1 MTPLE
6 EADSVLDTTEDWE
19 QTTGD
24 RDSFVLRPTIW
35 AGGASDVGMR
45 HSPNQDAIALAA
57 GSGADERAIAVAC
70 VSDGVST
77 SPHSEEASALA
88 VEVACDNLT
97 GQLRDAAST
106 FSEADALVEAFAE
119 ANDAILESSGVTTA
133 GTWACTLI
141 VALVWHD
148 QVVVANI
155 GDSRSYWMP
164 DDGEPLLLSTDDSM
178 AQAQIDL
185 GVDRETAESSSGAHA
200 ITKWLGPGSVDVTP
214 TMTSLEITE
223 PGWLLTCTDGLWNYA
238 SDPQA
243 MADALDKAISAEEAE
258 GNDPQA
264 WAVCCQLVDW
274 ANELGGHDNV
284 TATLMRLE
292 PTGWPVR

>member
-1 MTPLE
+1 MTL
-6 EADSVLDTTEDWE
+6 ADAGDSTPVGNDDWE

-24 RDSFVLRPTIW
+24 RDSFVLRPTVW

-57 GSGADERAIAVAC
+57 GSGADDRAIAVAC

-77 SPHSEEASALA
+77 SLHAEEASALA
-88 VEVACDNLT
+88 VGVACDYLT
-97 GQLRDAAST
+97 GQLRDAGPT
-106 FSEADALVEAFAE
+106 FSEADALVEAFTRANNAIME
-119 ANDAILESSGVTTA
+119 ASGVTTA

-141 VALVWHD
+141 VALVWHE
-148 QVVVANI
+148 QAVVANI

-178 AQAQIDL
+178 AQAQISL
-185 GVDRETAESSSGAHA
+185 GVEREIAESSSGAHA
-200 ITKWLGPGSVDVTP
+200 ITKWLGPGSSDVTP
-214 TMTSLEITE
+214 TMTSLVITE

-238 SDPQA
+238 SDPA
-243 MADALDKAISAEEAE
+243 TMAAALTRAIEAEQAE
-258 GNDPQA
+258 GNEPQS

-274 ANELGGHDNV
+274 ANDRGGHDNV
-284 TATLMRLE
+284 TVTLMRLE
-292 PTGWPVR
+292 PSAA

>member
-1 MTPLE
+1 MTPVDE
-6 EADSVLDTTEDWE
+6 EDSAPIDNDGWE

-24 RDSFVLRPTIW
+24 RDSFVLRPTVW

-57 GSGADERAIAVAC
+57 GSGADGRAIAVAC

-77 SPHSEEASALA
+77 SAHSEDASALA
-88 VEVACDNLT
+88 VEVACDQLT
-97 GQLRDAAST
+97 GKLRDAGPT

-119 ANDAILESSGVTTA
+119 ANDAILEASGVTTA

-141 VALVWHD
+141 VAMVWHN
-148 QVVVANI
+148 QAVVANI

-164 DDGEPLLLSTDDSM
+164 DDGEPILLSTDDSM

-185 GVDRETAESSSGAHA
+185 GVDREVAESSSGAHA
-200 ITKWLGPGSVDVTP
+200 ITKWLGPGSTNVTP
-214 TMTSLEITE
+214 TMTSLEINGA
-223 PGWLLTCTDGLWNYA
+223 GWLLTCTDGLWNYA
-238 SDPQA
+238 SDPQT
-243 MADALDKAISAEEAE
+243 MADALAKAVAAEEAE
-258 GNDPQA
+258 SDDPQA
-264 WAVCCQLVDW
+264 WAVCCQLIDW

-284 TATLMRLE
+284 TATLMRL
-292 PTGWPVR
+292 GDVG

>member
-1 MTPLE
+1 MTPVDDE
-6 EADSVLDTTEDWE
+6 DSAPEGSDGWE

-57 GSGADERAIAVAC
+57 GGGVDGRAIAVAC

-77 SPHSEEASALA
+77 SPHAEEASALA
-88 VEVACDNLT
+88 VEIACDHLT
-97 GQLRDAAST
+97 GKLRDAGPT
-106 FSEADALVEAFAE
+106 FSEADALVEAFAQ
-119 ANDAILESSGVTTA
+119 ANDAIMEASGSTTA

-141 VALVWHD
+141 VAMVWHE
-148 QVVVANI
+148 QAVVANI

-200 ITKWLGPGSVDVTP
+200 ITKWLGPGSTNVVP
-214 TMTSLEITE
+214 TMTSLEIVE

-238 SDPQA
+238 SDPEM
-243 MADALDKAISAEEAE
+243 MAEALARAILAEESE
-258 GNDPQA
+258 GNEPQA

-292 PTGWPVR
+292 PAEG

>member
-1 MTPLE
+1 MTP
-6 EADSVLDTTEDWE
+6 ADDRASTTVGNDDWE

-24 RDSFVLRPTIW
+24 RDSFVLRPTVW
-35 AGGASDVGMR
+35 AGGASDVGLR

-57 GSGADERAIAVAC
+57 GSGADDRAIAVAC

-77 SPHSEEASALA
+77 SLHSEEASALA
-88 VEVACDNLT
+88 VGMACDYLT
-97 GQLRDAAST
+97 ERLREAGLT
-106 FSEADALVEAFAE
+106 FSEADALIEAFAR
-119 ANDAILESSGVTTA
+119 ANNAILEASGVTTA

-141 VALVWHD
+141 VAMVWHE
-148 QVVVANI
+148 QAIVANI

-178 AQAQIDL
+178 AQAQINL
-185 GVDRETAESSSGAHA
+185 GIDREIAESSSGAHA
-200 ITKWLGPGSVDVTP
+200 ITKWLGPGSADVVP
-214 TMTSLEITE
+214 TMTSLDITE
-223 PGWLLTCTDGLWNYA
+223 PGWLMTCTDGLWNYA
-238 SDPQA
+238 SDPA
-243 MADALDKAISAEEAE
+243 MMAAALAKAIEAEEAK

-284 TATLMRLE
+284 TVTLMRLE
-292 PTGWPVR
+292 PAG

>member
-1 MTPLE
+1 MDDG
-6 EADSVLDTTEDWE
+6 DSASVANDDWE

-24 RDSFVLRPTIW
+24 RDSFVLRPTVW

-57 GSGADERAIAVAC
+57 GSGADDRAIAVAC

-77 SPHSEEASALA
+77 SAHAEDASALA
-88 VEVACDNLT
+88 VEVACDHLT
-97 GQLRDAAST
+97 GMLRDAAPT
-106 FSEADALVEAFAE
+106 FKEADALVEAFGQ
-119 ANDAILESSGVTTA
+119 ANDAILEASGATTA

-141 VALVWHD
+141 VAMVWHD

-164 DDGEPLLLSTDDSM
+164 DGGEPLLLSTDDSM

-185 GVDRETAESSSGAHA
+185 GVDREVAESSSGAHA
-200 ITKWLGPGSVDVTP
+200 ITKWLGPGSTDVVP
-214 TMTSLEITE
+214 TLTSLEITE

-238 SDPQA
+238 SDPA
-243 MADALDKAISAEEAE
+243 MMDAALRKAITAEEDE
-258 GNDPQA
+258 GNEAQA

-284 TATLMRLE
+284 TATLMRL
-292 PTGWPVR
+292 GDH